1 MNNLSIKIFAI
12 ITLLTVGLFSQGNTN
27 PVVSDVN
34 FSISGTTVTVTYDLS
49 DDNPTNGI
57 TIRMLVSSNNGANW
71 DYDYGT
77 ASGAIGSSVSTG
89 NNKSITWTYSGAPN
103 NNFKIR
109 IIADDNTDG
118 GSTCLGVATVV
129 YEGKTYNTIQI
140 GNQCWLREN
149 LNEGTMIHS
158 LSGGENEDGNQTNN
172 GNIEKYC
179 YNNDDAN
186 CTTYGGLYQWAEAV
200 QYLNGATNTTSPNT
214 PFSGHVRGIC
224 PEGWH
229 IPTKAEFQ
237 TLQSFVG
244 GSFEGNR
251 LKAVSQGSGDGQGTN
266 TSGFSALLA
275 GIRGSDGGL
284 YASGDGATLSFAVLR
299 STVRK
304 PRTTWPCSTSTW
316 VMVMVISTRSITPR
330 NGVSAFAA

>member
-1 MNNLSIKIFAI
+1 
-12 ITLLTVGLFSQGNTN
+12 
-27 PVVSDVN
+27 
-34 FSISGTTVTVTYDLS
+34 
-49 DDNPTNGI
+49 
-57 TIRMLVSSNNGANW
+57 
-71 DYDYGT
+71 
-77 ASGAIGSSVSTG
+77 
-89 NNKSITWTYSGAPN
+89 
-103 NNFKIR
+103 
-109 IIADDNTDG
+109 
-118 GSTCLGVATVV
+118 
-129 YEGKTYNTIQI
+129 
-140 GNQCWLREN
+140 
-149 LNEGTMIHS
+149 MIHS

-284 YASGDGATLSFAVLR
+284 YASGDGGYTVFCG
-299 STVRK
+299 STEYGKETADNLALFDEYLGDGYGNLYPFNYPKKWGFSVRCLK
-304 PRTTWPCSTSTW
+304 D
-316 VMVMVISTRSITPR
+316 
-330 NGVSAFAA
+330 